1 MSTGR
6 RTVGEWLGLFEID
19 LAHRQ
24 LSTSTKSLY
33 ASSARMA
40 TEMMGM
46 PAQGLAAWDVLD
58 SRHVASWFLAA
69 RSRGWSPSTQ
79 RIRATGLREFLGFLR
94 HHGQEFAPIEDL
106 LVVPAPCPEPPR
118 FVDEAM
124 ALATIGA
131 TRATRDRVLLQLLW
145 ESGALAEEVVSLC
158 WSHVDALHGMVV
170 FEGQPRGERRIRVS
184 TKLLE
189 DLIRLRPAGAP
200 ASAPLFRSRSGRPL
214 DRHRLYRIVVEA
226 GRRARLTS
234 DVSPREFRHG
244 RAIHWLR
251 QGLSSGKVADLLGH
265 QSLNAMST
273 YERLAS
279 LDLQVTDSSR
289 PR

>member
-79 RIRATGLREFLGFLR
+79 RIRQEQVRIHRRRDNPLIQIRNDRNFRIIERQLEPSQQRDGVGV
-94 HHGQEFAPIEDL
+94 HGRRDDFP
-106 LVVPAPCPEPPR
+106 
-118 FVDEAM
+118 
-124 ALATIGA
+124 
-131 TRATRDRVLLQLLW
+131 RDRFQ
-145 ESGALAEEVVSLC
+145 C
-158 WSHVDALHGMVV
+158 
-170 FEGQPRGERRIRVS
+170 QPN
-184 TKLLE
+184 
-189 DLIRLRPAGAP
+189 RLR
-200 ASAPLFRSRSGRPL
+200 
-214 DRHRLYRIVVEA
+214 
-226 GRRARLTS
+226 RRETPS
-234 DVSPREFRHG
+234 
-244 RAIHWLR
+244 
-251 QGLSSGKVADLLGH
+251 K
-265 QSLNAMST
+265 
-273 YERLAS
+273 
-279 LDLQVTDSSR
+279 
-289 PR
+289 